1 MTARDM
7 VLMPGCSLD
16 GAGLEYGRSTLAV
29 LEALG
34 KPIGVL
40 EDWNCCGASAAR
52 STKPALSARLSARN
66 LALAAAQGC
75 DVIVNCAACYNNL
88 SHSQSYL
95 RDHPNEWSEADTGQ
109 PAPVESTSVYHLIT
123 VLTTEEMLE
132 RLRRQIVR
140 PLDDMLL
147 ACYYGCLLTRPGGY
161 TYADDPENPGLME
174 KLVELCG
181 AKTVDWSYKTD
192 CCGGSFSL
200 TEPEAALELM
210 GRLFTAAGEQDATAM
225 VTACPL
231 CQMNLDALQRQVGKA
246 IGRELSLPI
255 YYFTEL
261 LALAMDLDG
270 VEKWFKGHMTKI
282 APAAR
287 KCR

>member
-1 MTARDM
+1 MTTRDM

-192 CCGGSFSL
+192 CCGASASL
-200 TEPEAALELM
+200 TRQDTAVELM
-210 GRLFTAAGEQDATAM
+210 ARIFDDALQRGATGLA
-225 VTACPL
+225 TACPL
-231 CQMNLDALQRQVGKA
+231 CQMNLDTRQGEVGKLL
-246 IGRELSLPI
+246 GREVSLPV

-261 LALAMDLDG
+261 MAMAMGLEG
-270 VEKWFKGHMTKI
+270 VDKWLKGHFTKTPR
-282 APAAR
+282 ALRA
-287 KCR
+287 CR